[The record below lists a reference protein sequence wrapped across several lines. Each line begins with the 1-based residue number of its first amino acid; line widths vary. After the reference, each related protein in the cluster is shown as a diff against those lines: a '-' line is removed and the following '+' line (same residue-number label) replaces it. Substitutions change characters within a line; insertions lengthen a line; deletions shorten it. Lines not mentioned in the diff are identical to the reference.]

1 MDPGEGAPAFLA
13 RCRITATTTLKA
25 MMRKMRVLNFTRRN
39 PYPLAGAS
47 PPAMRSRMAVSD
59 MTFFML

>member
-1 MDPGEGAPAFLA
+1 
-13 RCRITATTTLKA
+13 LKA
-25 MMRKMRVLNFTRRN
+25 MMRNMRVLNFTQRN